1 MGTLEISSV
10 DHIFIEGLSIMNIH
24 QMTLVLAVASL
35 VSLTSGFITPV
46 INGLTISLPLLGV
59 SSTAGLSTVLAALGA
74 LKLGAAILLLASSEQ
89 EDEVVADAYGA
100 PEVEEYAAPVVD
112 EYGAPA
118 RYRQRRSAGGADR
131 KSVMGLVAA
140 LDRSNCAKQMICQ
153 LSAKEEARLSSE
165 ERLVISLFGKEDRRY
180 TSKTSVSEFGLA
192 AKIGKASRSEAECQ
206 NFYQSCPY
214 TSSQMMT
221 FFKSL

>member
-1 MGTLEISSV
+1 MGTLEISDAERTLSS
-10 DHIFIEGLSIMNIH
+10 GLSIMNIH

-35 VSLTSGFITPV
+35 VSLSSGFITPV

-100 PEVEEYAAPVVD
+100 PVVD

-118 RYRQRRSAGGADR
+118 RYRQRRSAGGADL
-131 KSVMGLVAA
+131 KSVMGLLAA
-140 LDRSNCAKQMICQ
+140 LDRSNCAKQLICQ
-153 LSAKEEARLSSE
+153 LNAKEEARLSSE

-180 TSKTSVSEFGLA
+180 S
-192 AKIGKASRSEAECQ
+192 
-206 NFYQSCPY
+206 
-214 TSSQMMT
+214 
-221 FFKSL
+221 

>member
-1 MGTLEISSV
+1 MLVIRDNQRNIELTKIDPIKFIRAIKAGETGRAVAVAVAPSLLSRAIRPYSASLPSLLKYPTQSEHCHLVSVLGCQRYSLQTSSV
-10 DHIFIEGLSIMNIH
+10 DHIFIEDLSIMNIH

-35 VSLTSGFITPV
+35 VSLSSGFITPV

-118 RYRQRRSAGGADR
+118 RYR
-131 KSVMGLVAA
+131 
-140 LDRSNCAKQMICQ
+140 
-153 LSAKEEARLSSE
+153 
-165 ERLVISLFGKEDRRY
+165 
-180 TSKTSVSEFGLA
+180 
-192 AKIGKASRSEAECQ
+192 
-206 NFYQSCPY
+206 
-214 TSSQMMT
+214 
-221 FFKSL
+221 